1 MSTWHG
7 ALLAY
12 ISVAPPVAIDCT
24 MLRLKPILMSGSGR
38 AGKRVSFRDIASERC
53 IEVVFENVPGESLMS
68 ALGTFPLETVVD
80 SLVPIRACDGVDPS
94 WYFMDEVL
102 KYVAKNRVINKEQ
115 IGNALANVATTGVFS
130 TSGGSGCDVPAFRAY
145 VLQKVAYL
153 KDRLA
158 EHGRFI
164 MLPST
169 SKYGG
174 EPMGQCLDF
183 CKKVLSQ

>member
-1 MSTWHG
+1 MS
-7 ALLAY
+7 
-12 ISVAPPVAIDCT
+12 PPVAIDCT
-24 MLRLKPILMSGSGR
+24 MLRLKPILRSGSGQ
-38 AGKRVSFRDIASERC
+38 ADKRVSFCDFAFERC
-53 IEVVFENVPGESLMS
+53 IEVVLEP
-68 ALGTFPLETVVD
+68 PLETVVD
-80 SLVPIRACDGVDPS
+80 RFVPIRARDGVDPS
-94 WYFMDEVL
+94 WYFMDELL
-102 KYVAKNRVINKEQ
+102 KYVVKNKGINKEM

-130 TSGGSGCDVPAFRAY
+130 TSGGSGCDVPAFRAS